1 MFRNLISELNLVM
14 FEFCPKSDYFVVFD
28 QTLATEVFEDDRK
41 KCSSFSLK
49 VIPTDFLSR
58 KFRIIVVVISK
69 WAADNR
75 KCLVRT
81 DWKIGLFTEK
91 KVRTE
96 KQAKDRGCFIYILGM
111 LKAFFSCYI
120 MWNVLWWIIM
130 NKRLSVCMHEW
141 L

>member
-69 WAADNR
+69 
-75 KCLVRT
+75 
-81 DWKIGLFTEK
+81 
-91 KVRTE
+91 
-96 KQAKDRGCFIYILGM
+96 
-111 LKAFFSCYI
+111 
-120 MWNVLWWIIM
+120 
-130 NKRLSVCMHEW
+130 
-141 L
+141 